1 VGVVAMRKTLVKVDE
16 DLLAEAKQ
24 VLGTN
29 SIVDTVNRSLKE
41 VVAMASR
48 RRTLDLERRLSESI
62 DDPDDERRRAWG

>member
-1 VGVVAMRKTLVKVDE
+1 MAMRKTLVKVDE
-16 DLLAEAKQ
+16 DLLAEAKH

>member
-1 VGVVAMRKTLVKVDE
+1 MAMRKTLVKVDE